1 MATPAYIPIYTTTLA
16 SSASSVLMA
25 GIPQD
30 YRDLVLVMEFK
41 GSGGN
46 AYGALRFNGD
56 TGSNYSITF
65 AYGDGS
71 STGQGASTSD
81 KIAVFAATTTSPYIE
96 QYNIMDY
103 SATDKHKTLL
113 RRGNRADYRTDM
125 LAGRWANT
133 AAITSIEIFAL
144 TNSYAAG
151 STFSL
156 FGILGETA

>member
-1 MATPAYIPIYTTTLA
+1 MPTTTHTLIEAVTLA
-16 SSASSVLMA
+16 TNASSVTFSS
-25 GIPQD
+25 IPTTGKG
-30 YRDLVLVMEFK
+30 DLVLTMEFK

-65 AYGDGS
+65 ALGDGS
-71 STGQGASTSD
+71 APGQGSGTSD
-81 KIAVFAATTTSPYIE
+81 KIAVFAATTTSAYLE
-96 QYNIMDY
+96 QYQIMDF
-103 SATDKHKTLL
+103 SATDKHKSLL
-113 RRGNRADYRTDM
+113 RRGNRADYRVDM

-133 AAITSIEIFAL
+133 DAITSIEIFAL

-156 FGILGETA
+156 YQIVSE